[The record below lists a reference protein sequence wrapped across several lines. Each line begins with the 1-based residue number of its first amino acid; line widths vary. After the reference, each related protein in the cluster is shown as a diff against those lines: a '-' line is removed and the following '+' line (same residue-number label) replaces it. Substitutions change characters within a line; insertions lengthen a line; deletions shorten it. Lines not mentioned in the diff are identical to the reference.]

1 MNPGKLLRV
10 SVLCVSFFLVTMLT
24 LLLGGCGGSAPQQ
37 PATEVVSG
45 LRIETV
51 RPENVP
57 DEIEAPGTVAS
68 VATAQIA
75 ARTTGT
81 VERVAVREGDRV
93 RRGQLLIALDEREL
107 VARRDAAQ
115 AALHEAAAGRDE
127 AARAVAAAQAQA
139 DVAAKTYDRYVFL
152 RDQKSVSPQE
162 FDEVEGRQ
170 RAAQAALAQA
180 KARAAQTD
188 AGYAR
193 AEQESGAAGTVAG
206 YARILAPFD
215 GTVVRR
221 LVEPGSTAAPG
232 MALLIVEDSS
242 RYRLEA
248 TVEAADSAS
257 IRRGSKARIRLD
269 AIPGKEFAGTVAELE
284 AGADP
289 TSHTVQA
296 KVDLPADPAVRSGLF
311 GRAWFR
317 RGDRR
322 AIAVSANAIFAR
334 GQLSGVYIVDPGGI
348 ARLRLVTVGARFG
361 ERLEVLSGLGDGE
374 RIVADPAARELDGK
388 RVEGSR

>member
-1 MNPGKLLRV
+1 MNPSQLLRG
-10 SVLCVSFFLVTMLT
+10 SVLCVSFFLVTLLT
-24 LLLGGCGGSAPQQ
+24 LLLGGCGGSAPKQ
-37 PATEVVSG
+37 PAAEVVSG
-45 LRIETV
+45 LRVDTV
-51 RPENVP
+51 RVENVP
-57 DEIEAPGTVAS
+57 NEIEAPGTVAS

-75 ARTTGT
+75 ARTMGT

-93 RRGQLLIALDEREL
+93 HRGQLLIALDEREL
-107 VARRDAAQ
+107 LARRDAAQ
-115 AALHEAAAGRDE
+115 AALREAAAGRDE
-127 AARAVAAAQAQA
+127 AARAVTAAQAQA

-162 FDEVEGRQ
+162 FDEVEGKQ
-170 RAAQAALAQA
+170 RAVQAALAQA
-180 KARAAQTD
+180 KARAAQAD

-193 AEQESGAAGTVAG
+193 AEQESGAASTVAG

-215 GTVVRR
+215 GVVVRR
-221 LVEPGSTAAPG
+221 LVESGSMAAPG
-232 MALLIVEDSS
+232 VPLLIVEDTSL
-242 RYRLEA
+242 YRLEA
-248 TVEAADSAS
+248 TVEAADAAS

-269 AIPGKEFAGTVAELE
+269 AIPDKEFAGTVAELE

-289 TSHTVQA
+289 ASHTIQA
-296 KVDLPADPAVRSGLF
+296 KVDLPGDPAVRSGLF

-322 AIAVSANAIFAR
+322 AIAVPASAVFVR
-334 GQLSGVYIVDPGGI
+334 GQLSGLYIADLGGI

-361 ERLEVLSGLGDGE
+361 ERLEILSGLSDGE